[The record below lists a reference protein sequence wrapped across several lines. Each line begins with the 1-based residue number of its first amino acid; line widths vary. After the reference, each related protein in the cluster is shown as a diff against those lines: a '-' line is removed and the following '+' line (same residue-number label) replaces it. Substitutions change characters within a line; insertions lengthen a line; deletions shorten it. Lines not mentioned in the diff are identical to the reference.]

1 MEFSMLQRL
10 ARLFL
15 LGVLVLC
22 MSLGSGVI
30 SPAYAVISS
39 QKEDG
44 MTMLYQSRQSLGD
57 SGGNP
62 WQVVFFKRVKSGKYP
77 VFNLRLI
84 GFPGITEFVHPSN
97 LKMMTISGELFEFK
111 DLFSGESPSPNVGQY
126 EINLPLS
133 QIQNNDSLILYL
145 PLKKSANIFLTI
157 SSTVVQEWKKIQDLR
172 P

>member
-1 MEFSMLQRL
+1 MDFSMLKRL
-10 ARLFL
+10 GRLFL
-15 LGVLVLC
+15 LGLLVLC

-62 WQVVFFKRVKSGKYP
+62 WQVVFFKRVKSGKSP
-77 VFNLRLI
+77 VFNLRLV
-84 GFPGITEFVHPSN
+84 GFPGVGEFVHPSN

-133 QIQNNDSLILYL
+133 QIQNNDSIILYL
-145 PLKKSANIFLTI
+145 PLKNAANISLTI
-157 SSTVVQEWKKIQDLR
+157 SPTVVQEWKKVQDLR
-172 P
+172 T